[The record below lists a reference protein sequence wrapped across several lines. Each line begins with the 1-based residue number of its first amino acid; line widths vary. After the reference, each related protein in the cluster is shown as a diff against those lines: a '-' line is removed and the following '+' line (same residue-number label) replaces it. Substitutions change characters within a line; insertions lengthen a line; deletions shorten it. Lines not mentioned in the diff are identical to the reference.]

1 MTVSGD
7 AIKYLEQC
15 RENQRQFDFIFGDL
29 TDVPIDTDA
38 EGKWYVCTVQCTL
51 HSFIIFKV
59 KIDNISASSLWDFI
73 SRILRLGLASVRTG
87 GRYLTHVSGKA
98 LPATRDKFREK
109 LTEVAESLG
118 RQIDVQFTE
127 AFVPSFMEVWVF
139 SQITLKSWKLLSTQ
153 KTN

>member
-38 EGKWYVCTVQCTL
+38 EGKWSVYAHQQYTM

-59 KIDNISASSLWDFI
+59 
-73 SRILRLGLASVRTG
+73 
-87 GRYLTHVSGKA
+87 
-98 LPATRDKFREK
+98 
-109 LTEVAESLG
+109 
-118 RQIDVQFTE
+118 
-127 AFVPSFMEVWVF
+127 
-139 SQITLKSWKLLSTQ
+139 
-153 KTN
+153 

>member
-1 MTVSGD
+1 M
-7 AIKYLEQC
+7 
-15 RENQRQFDFIFGDL
+15 
-29 TDVPIDTDA
+29 
-38 EGKWYVCTVQCTL
+38 
-51 HSFIIFKV
+51 
-59 KIDNISASSLWDFI
+59 
-73 SRILRLGLASVRTG
+73 RTG

-139 SQITLKSWKLLSTQ
+139 SQITLKS
-153 KTN
+153 